1 MGKATT
7 DGRAVI
13 YLRVSTD
20 EQADTGFGLDVQRER
35 CRAMATAKGFTVVA
49 EHVDAGLSG
58 TLAPAA
64 RPGLAAV
71 LAAVDAGDADTVIVY
86 ALDRL
91 GRRTAIVLDVVERLR
106 GAGCAVVSCRE
117 SLDSTTPA
125 GVFVVSMFAALAQL
139 ERDTIVERTTAGRNA
154 RGQVDGERG
163 GRVPFGYRRTVD
175 GLEVDDDAADIVRRI
190 IAERRRKGG
199 TFQAIAD
206 GLNLDGITTA
216 RGGQTWRPSSVAVV
230 WANRDAYA
238 GGQRGASS
246 VRWPAI
252 IGERVQLAA

>member
-35 CRAMATAKGFTVVA
+35 CRAMATVKGFAVVA

-58 TLAPAA
+58 TLAPGA

-71 LAAVDAGDADTVIVY
+71 LAAVDAGDVETVIVY

-91 GRRTAIVLDVVERLR
+91 GRRTSIVLDVVDRLR
-106 GAGCAVVSCRE
+106 VAGCAVVSCRE
-117 SLDSTTPA
+117 SLDGTTPA
-125 GVFVVSMFAALAQL
+125 GAFVLTMFAALAQL

-154 RGQVDGERG
+154 RGAKDGERG
-163 GRVPFGYRRTVD
+163 GRVPFGYRRTAAGLTVD
-175 GLEVDDDAADIVRRI
+175 ADAAAIVRRI
-190 IAERRRKGG
+190 IAERFRKGG
-199 TFQAIAD
+199 TLESIAERLNAD
-206 GLNLDGITTA
+206 GIPTP

-238 GGQRGASS
+238 GGTRGASA

-252 IGERVQLAA
+252 LAA

>member
-1 MGKATT
+1 MSKATT

-20 EQADTGFGLDVQRER
+20 EQADAYGLDVQRER
-35 CRAMATAKGFTVVA
+35 CRAMACVKGFAVVA
-49 EHVDAGLSG
+49 EHVDAGISG
-58 TLAPAA
+58 TLAPGA

-71 LAAVDAGDADTVIVY
+71 LAAVDAGDVDTVIVY

-91 GRRTAIVLDVVERLR
+91 GRRTSIVLDVVERLR
-106 GAGCAVVSCRE
+106 VAGCAVVSCRE
-117 SLDSTTPA
+117 SLDGTTPA
-125 GVFVVSMFAALAQL
+125 GAFVLTMFAALAQL

-163 GRVPFGYRRTVD
+163 GRVPFGYARTPD
-175 GLEVDDDAADIVRRI
+175 GLTVDDDAASIVRRV

-206 GLNLDGITTA
+206 GLNRDGITTA
-216 RGGQTWRPSSVAVV
+216 RGGQTWRPSSVAAV
-230 WANRDAYA
+230 WANRGAYA
-238 GGQRGASS
+238 GGTRGASS

-252 IGERVQLAA
+252 LAA

>member
-1 MGKATT
+1 MNKATT

-13 YLRVSTD
+13 YVRVSTD
-20 EQADTGFGLDVQRER
+20 EQADAYGLDVQRER
-35 CRAMATAKGFTVVA
+35 CRAMATVKGFTVVA

-64 RPGLAAV
+64 RPGLAAA
-71 LAAVDAGDADTVIVY
+71 LAAVDAGDADTLIVY

-106 GAGCAVVSCRE
+106 VAGCAVVSCRE
-117 SLDSTTPA
+117 SLDGTTPA
-125 GVFVVSMFAALAQL
+125 GAFTLTMFAALAQL

-163 GRVPFGYRRTVD
+163 GRVPFGYRRGD
-175 GLEVDDDAADIVRRI
+175 GGPVIDADAAAIVRRI

-199 TFQAIAD
+199 TLQAIAD
-206 GLNLDGITTA
+206 GLNADGIA
-216 RGGQTWRPSSVAVV
+216 SPRGGRAWYPSSVAAVL
-230 WANRDAYA
+230 ANADAYA
-238 GGQRGASS
+238 GGTRGASS

-252 IGERVQLAA
+252 LAA